1 MSRSKGG
8 EKVSIVSDARNYLQ
22 RIRNITFRI
31 QQLEEEEKLIDRSI
45 LKAQTYDKDRVQSSP
60 RADGLENDVIK
71 YINKWE
77 AMVNETIA
85 KRQELMTLRRQALNT
100 MQYIVSDKQRDLLNL
115 RYIQCKDWETIAD
128 KLEIEVN
135 SAYRLHKRAVMSFG
149 VAMKML
155 N

>member
-1 MSRSKGG
+1 MS
-8 EKVSIVSDARNYLQ
+8 IASDARNYLQ

-115 RYIQCKDWETIAD
+115 RYIQ
-128 KLEIEVN
+128 
-135 SAYRLHKRAVMSFG
+135 
-149 VAMKML
+149 
-155 N
+155 